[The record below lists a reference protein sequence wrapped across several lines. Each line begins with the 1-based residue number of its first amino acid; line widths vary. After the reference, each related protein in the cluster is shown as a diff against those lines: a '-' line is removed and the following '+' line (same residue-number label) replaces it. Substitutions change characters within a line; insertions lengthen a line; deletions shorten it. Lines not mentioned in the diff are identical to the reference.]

1 MEYPHECA
9 EQLFSRFFANN
20 LAATIAGSS
29 PRIKA
34 IFDQWK
40 EAGSDAMVSRLEKNQ
55 ELKTTLLEESPWV
68 MQARNETERKQRI
81 GLLFDLNHMKDQSR
95 TSLRKLSQ
103 MQLPDGSFPWFRG
116 MQGSPFITR
125 HILAGMGQ
133 LRHLNALP
141 DENRDF
147 GDFDNLVRKAL
158 GYADESFALDYQRLL
173 PKTQKASMQSPGP
186 KKRWKQRSARPT
198 I

>member
-1 MEYPHECA
+1 
-9 EQLFSRFFANN
+9 
-20 LAATIAGSS
+20 
-29 PRIKA
+29 
-34 IFDQWK
+34 
-40 EAGSDAMVSRLEKNQ
+40 MVSRLEKNQ

-81 GLLFDLNHMKDQSR
+81 GLLFDSNHMKDQSR

-147 GDFDNLVRKAL
+147 GDFDN
-158 GYADESFALDYQRLL
+158 
-173 PKTQKASMQSPGP
+173 
-186 KKRWKQRSARPT
+186 RSEERRVGKECVST
-198 I
+198 CR

>member
-1 MEYPHECA
+1 
-9 EQLFSRFFANN
+9 
-20 LAATIAGSS
+20 
-29 PRIKA
+29 
-34 IFDQWK
+34 
-40 EAGSDAMVSRLEKNQ
+40 
-55 ELKTTLLEESPWV
+55 
-68 MQARNETERKQRI
+68 
-81 GLLFDLNHMKDQSR
+81 MKDQSR

-147 GDFDNLVRKAL
+147 GDFDNMVRKAL

-173 PKTQKASMQSPGP
+173 PEDAEGINAKSGSEKTMEAEISKTDNLNASRSEEHTTELQSLIHIPYAVSTL
-186 KKRWKQRSARPT
+186 KK
-198 I
+198 

>member
-1 MEYPHECA
+1 
-9 EQLFSRFFANN
+9 
-20 LAATIAGSS
+20 
-29 PRIKA
+29 
-34 IFDQWK
+34 
-40 EAGSDAMVSRLEKNQ
+40 MVSRLEKNQ

-68 MQARNETERKQRI
+68 MQARNETERQQRI

-125 HILAGMGQ
+125 HILVGMGQ

-141 DENRDF
+141 DENSDRKGF
-147 GDFDNLVRKAL
+147 VMGKCVSVRIYL
-158 GYADESFALDYQRLL
+158 
-173 PKTQKASMQSPGP
+173 
-186 KKRWKQRSARPT
+186 
-198 I
+198 